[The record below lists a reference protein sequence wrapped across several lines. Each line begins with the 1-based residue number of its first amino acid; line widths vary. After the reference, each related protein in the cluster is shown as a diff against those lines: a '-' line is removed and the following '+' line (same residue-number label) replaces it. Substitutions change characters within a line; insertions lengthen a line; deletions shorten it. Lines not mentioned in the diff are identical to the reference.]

1 MLLTIVATVVALG
14 VLIFVHEAG
23 HFVAAKAVGIQV
35 LRFSLGFGR
44 PLLSWTRGET
54 EYWIAWIPFGGY
66 VKMAGLEDEGIS
78 GELEGGRSP
87 TPIDPARAFDRQ
99 PLPARLLVI
108 CAGVTMNMIF
118 AFVVYAG
125 LAFAGALQ
133 PDNTATTRVDSIVA
147 ADLPAQGNALGA
159 LHRGDRIT
167 TVNGDSVR
175 TWGDLRLKLAGAP
188 APIRIGVAGRA
199 EPVVVDVP
207 DADTTARLALV
218 LALNPFLDP
227 VVASV
232 VGGGAGAAKAG
243 MHAGDRIFK
252 VAGDTVVSW
261 GDFARVARAHPG
273 QSMSVEVLRD
283 SGRVALTV
291 VPDRR
296 DEQDPVT
303 HQTRT
308 IGVVGVA
315 AAYPKLP
322 RPGLVGAI
330 RLGWDET
337 RDRAGLILS
346 FLGNFVTGRASPR
359 ELGGP
364 LLIGQIAGQAA
375 RVGLGFFLSFIA
387 FLSINLA
394 ILNLLPIP
402 ILDGGQVVFLLA
414 EAVRRKPLSIELRM
428 RLSQIGF
435 VVLLGIMIYATSN
448 DVWRW
453 LGHAFK
459 R

>member
-1 MLLTIVATVVALG
+1 MLLTIVATAVALG

-44 PLLSWTRGET
+44 PLLSWRRGET

-66 VKMAGLEDEGIS
+66 VKMAGLEDEGIG
-78 GELEGGRSP
+78 GELEGGRSAV
-87 TPIDPARAFDRQ
+87 PIDPARAFDRQ
-99 PLPARLLVI
+99 SLPARLLVI
-108 CAGVTMNMIF
+108 CAGVTMNVIF

-147 ADLPAQGNALGA
+147 AELPPQAKALAA
-159 LHRGDRIT
+159 LHRGDSIT

-188 APIRIGVAGRA
+188 APIRIGVAGRTD
-199 EPVVVDVP
+199 PIVIDVP

-218 LALNPFLDP
+218 LALNPYLDP

-232 VGGGAGAAKAG
+232 VGGGAGAKAG
-243 MHAGDRIFK
+243 IRPGDRILK
-252 VAGDTVVSW
+252 VAGDTVASW
-261 GDFARVARAHPG
+261 ADFARVARAHPG
-273 QSMSVEVLRD
+273 QPMTLDVLRA
-283 SGRVALTV
+283 SGRIALTV

-303 HQTRT
+303 HQPRT
-308 IGVVGVA
+308 IGVVGVG

-414 EAVRRKPLSIELRM
+414 EAVRRKPLSVELRM

>member
-1 MLLTIVATVVALG
+1 MLLTIAATIVALG

-44 PLLSWTRGET
+44 PLLSWRRGET

-66 VKMAGLEDEGIS
+66 VKMAGLEEEGIS
-78 GELEGGRSP
+78 GELEGGRSSV
-87 TPIDPARAFDRQ
+87 PIDPARAFDRQ

-108 CAGVTMNMIF
+108 CAGVAMNMVF
-118 AFVVYAG
+118 AFVVYVG

-133 PDNTATTRVDSIVA
+133 PDNIATTRVDSIAVGG
-147 ADLPAQGNALGA
+147 LPPQARALA
-159 LHRGDRIT
+159 ELRRGDRIT

-175 TWGDLRLKLAGAP
+175 TWGDLRLKLASAP
-188 APIRIGVAGRA
+188 SPVRIGVAGRA
-199 EPVVVDVP
+199 EPLIVDMP
-207 DADTTARLALV
+207 DADTTGRLDLV

-232 VGGGAGAAKAG
+232 VGGGAGAKAG
-243 MHAGDRIFK
+243 IRAGDRILK
-252 VAGDTVVSW
+252 VAGDTVASW
-261 GDFARVARAHPG
+261 GDFARVARAHPR
-273 QSMSVEVLRD
+273 QSMTVDVLRD
-283 SGRVALTV
+283 SARISLTV
-291 VPDRR
+291 VPDPR
-296 DEQDPVT
+296 EEPDPVT
-303 HQTRT
+303 HQPRT

-315 AAYPKLP
+315 AVYPKLP
-322 RPGLVGAI
+322 RPGFVGAI

-337 RDRAGLILS
+337 RDRAGVILS

-375 RVGLGFFLSFIA
+375 RIGLGFFLSFIA

-414 EAVRRKPLSIELRM
+414 EAVRRKPLSLELRM